1 MTEEMVSCPSQT
13 TRLAHENIDCVA
25 LKLSCIVGTF
35 FILQALRV
43 SDRYPV
49 EVEFR
54 STPPYWMANSN
65 NRCDSTDAPKASV
78 NRAVTGKEQNCN
90 LQETDMKCSPLY

>member
-1 MTEEMVSCPSQT
+1 MTEAMVSCPSQT
-13 TRLAHENIDCVA
+13 TRYAHECIDCVA
-25 LKLSCIVGTF
+25 LNLSFTVGMF

-43 SDRYPV
+43 SDHYPV

-54 STPPYWMANSN
+54 NTPPYWMANSN
-65 NRCDSTDAPKASV
+65 NRCDGNDAPKASV

-90 LQETDMKCSPLY
+90 LQDKRQT